1 MSQAQEARTKILL
14 IVADYSLRRL
24 ITLGLQYRGM
34 RTIEASSPASLPADE
49 IETQADAEQP
59 ALLVLDVDSGVS
71 SDWELLEAVQE
82 HHYLSTLPV
91 VVLAWECPIP
101 AEIAIEQQG
110 QITCLAKPFD
120 ARTLH
125 ARIEQLL
132 AERAEK
138 AALALAEAQRREQL
152 ARQQEE
158 EAVTVAA
165 ASAIATASPAV
176 PALAGRA
183 QATHPTTSIWP
194 FITAFG
200 LLLAFIGLM
209 VQLTL
214 TGLGILI
221 LLAGLLVWTLGTKP
235 QPSPVPTSN
244 RLAPVGNGKAT

>member
-1 MSQAQEARTKILL
+1 MSQAQEAENGQNILL

-34 RTIEASSPASLPADE
+34 RTIEASSPTSLPADE
-49 IETQADAEQP
+49 IETQPPD
-59 ALLVLDVDSGVS
+59 LLVLDVDSGVS

-101 AEIAIEQQG
+101 AEIASEQQG

-138 AALALAEAQRREQL
+138 AAQALAEAQRQQ
-152 ARQQEE
+152 QQEE
-158 EAVTVAA
+158 QAA
-165 ASAIATASPAV
+165 AAVPAIATPSPAT

-183 QATHPTTSIWP
+183 QMHSTASIWP

-221 LLAGLLVWTLGTKP
+221 VLASLLVWTLGTKP
-235 QPSPVPTSN
+235 QPSSVQVSN

>member
-1 MSQAQEARTKILL
+1 MSQTQEAGQKILL

-34 RTIEASSPASLPADE
+34 RTIEASGPAALPADE
-49 IETQADAEQP
+49 IETEP
-59 ALLVLDVDSGVS
+59 PSLLVLDVDSGVS
-71 SDWELLEAVQE
+71 SDWELLEEVQE

-101 AEIAIEQQG
+101 AEIASEQQG

-120 ARTLH
+120 ARMLH

-138 AALALAEAQRREQL
+138 AAQALAEAQGC
-152 ARQQEE
+152 QQEE
-158 EAVTVAA
+158 AAAVAATVSAPVARAQAHAA
-165 ASAIATASPAV
+165 ASI
-176 PALAGRA
+176 L
-183 QATHPTTSIWP
+183 P
-194 FITAFG
+194 FIAAFG
-200 LLLAFIGLM
+200 LLLAFVGLM

-221 LLAGLLVWTLGTKP
+221 LLISLLVWTLGTKP
-235 QPSPVPTSN
+235 QPSPVPVGN
-244 RLAPVGNGKAT
+244 RLAPVGNGKMT

>member
-1 MSQAQEARTKILL
+1 MSQAQEAQNGQNILL

-49 IETQADAEQP
+49 IETQPPD
-59 ALLVLDVDSGVS
+59 LLVLDVDSGVS

-101 AEIAIEQQG
+101 AEIASEQQG
-110 QITCLAKPFD
+110 QITSLAKPFD

-138 AALALAEAQRREQL
+138 AALALAEAQRR
-152 ARQQEE
+152 QQEE
-158 EAVTVAA
+158 EAAAAAVAA
-165 ASAIATASPAV
+165 IAIPSQATPV
-176 PALAGRA
+176 LAGRA
-183 QATHPTTSIWP
+183 QMHPTASIWP

-221 LLAGLLVWTLGTKP
+221 VLASLLVWTLGTKP
-235 QPSPVPTSN
+235 QPSPVHAS
-244 RLAPVGNGKAT
+244 RQLSPVGNGKAT

>member
-1 MSQAQEARTKILL
+1 MSQTQEAGQKILL

-34 RTIEASSPASLPADE
+34 RTIEASSPAALPADE
-49 IETQADAEQP
+49 IETEP
-59 ALLVLDVDSGVS
+59 PSLLVLDVDSGVS
-71 SDWELLEAVQE
+71 SDWELLEEVQE

-101 AEIAIEQQG
+101 AEIASEQQG

-120 ARTLH
+120 ARMLH

-138 AALALAEAQRREQL
+138 AAQALAEAQRRP
-152 ARQQEE
+152 QEE
-158 EAVTVAA
+158 AAAVAA
-165 ASAIATASPAV
+165 TVPTPA
-176 PALAGRA
+176 ARA
-183 QATHPTTSIWP
+183 QAHAASILP
-194 FITAFG
+194 FIAAFG
-200 LLLAFIGLM
+200 LLLAFVGLM

-214 TGLGILI
+214 TGLGLLI
-221 LLAGLLVWTLGTKP
+221 LLASLLVWTLGTRP
-235 QPSPVPTSN
+235 QPSPVPVGN

>member
-1 MSQAQEARTKILL
+1 MSQAREAGTKILL

-49 IETQADAEQP
+49 IETQSEADQP

-101 AEIAIEQQG
+101 AEIASEQQG

-132 AERAEK
+132 AEREEK
-138 AALALAEAQRREQL
+138 AALALSAAQRG
-152 ARQQEE
+152 QQEE
-158 EAVTVAA
+158 PSVVAA
-165 ASAIATASPAV
+165 SPSTA

-183 QATHPTTSIWP
+183 PTAHPTTSIWP

-200 LLLAFIGLM
+200 LLLACIGLM
-209 VQLTL
+209 VQITL
-214 TGLGILI
+214 TGLGILVV
-221 LLAGLLVWTLGTKP
+221 LVGLLVWTLGTKP
-235 QPSPVPTSN
+235 PPSPAPVSK

>member
-1 MSQAQEARTKILL
+1 MSQAQEAGTQQRILL
-14 IVADYSLRRL
+14 IVADNSLRRL

-34 RTIEASSPASLPADE
+34 RTIEASSPSALPADE
-49 IETQADAEQP
+49 IETQPP

-71 SDWELLEAVQE
+71 SDWELLESVQE
-82 HHYLSTLPV
+82 HHYLSTLPI
-91 VVLAWECPIP
+91 VVLAWECPLP
-101 AEIAIEQQG
+101 AEIAVEQHG

-138 AALALAEAQRREQL
+138 AALALAEAESVQQ
-152 ARQQEE
+152 AAQQQEE
-158 EAVTVAA
+158 EASTVSPSS
-165 ASAIATASPAV
+165 ASSPAAPV
-176 PALAGRA
+176 PAGRA
-183 QATHPTTSIWP
+183 QVAYPTASIWP

-209 VQLTL
+209 VQITL

-221 LLAGLLVWTLGTKP
+221 VLVGLLLWTLGTKP
-235 QPSPVPTSN
+235 QQPTVPITN
-244 RLAPVGNGKAT
+244 RLTPVSNGKAT